1 MYITD
6 EKKRELFFSQGNY
19 GLDNI
24 IVNSYYDSVDNEKI
38 VDLIIETKKF
48 GKIEISIIITNL
60 SFNSFSNL
68 LEYEISKHL
77 DL

>member
-1 MYITD
+1 MYITE

-19 GLDNI
+19 SLDNI

-48 GKIEISIIITNL
+48 GKIEISVIFTNL
-60 SFNSFSNL
+60 SFSSFSNL

>member
-1 MYITD
+1 MYITE

-19 GLDNI
+19 SLDNI

-48 GKIEISIIITNL
+48 GKIEISVIITNL
-60 SFNSFSNL
+60 SFSSFSNL

>member
-1 MYITD
+1 MYITE

-19 GLDNI
+19 SLGNI

-48 GKIEISIIITNL
+48 GKIEISVIITNL
-60 SFNSFSNL
+60 SFSSFSNL

>member
-19 GLDNI
+19 NLDNI

-68 LEYEISKHL
+68 LEYEMSKHL

>member
-1 MYITD
+1 MYITE

-19 GLDNI
+19 SLDNI

-38 VDLIIETKKF
+38 VDLIIDTKKF
-48 GKIEISIIITNL
+48 GKIEISVIITNL
-60 SFNSFSNL
+60 SFSSFSNL

>member
-19 GLDNI
+19 SLDNI

>member
-1 MYITD
+1 MYITE

-19 GLDNI
+19 SLDNI

>member
-6 EKKRELFFSQGNY
+6 EKKRELFFSQGNCTI
-19 GLDNI
+19 DNI
-24 IVNSYYDSVDNEKI
+24 VINSYFDEIDNEKI
-38 VDLIIETKKF
+38 VDLIIDTTKM
-48 GKIEISIIITNL
+48 GKIEISIPITNL
-60 SFNSFSNL
+60 SFSSFSNL

>member
-1 MYITD
+1 MYITE

-19 GLDNI
+19 SLDNI

-38 VDLIIETKKF
+38 VDLIIKLKKF
-48 GKIEISIIITNL
+48 GKIEISVIITNL
-60 SFNSFSNL
+60 SFSSFSNL

>member
-19 GLDNI
+19 SLDNI

-48 GKIEISIIITNL
+48 GKIEISVIITNL
-60 SFNSFSNL
+60 SFSSFSNL

>member
-1 MYITD
+1 MYITE

-19 GLDNI
+19 SLDNI

-60 SFNSFSNL
+60 SFSSFSNL